1 MRDPNDGQSSQDA
14 GNDRKSDLAR
24 HWSDVRIETLREFT
38 SELCAAL
45 TYRGAAAVTGLSKEG
60 LRRFVEGESHP
71 NRSTRQTLGELFL
84 KLYPGGSMWKT
95 SKDGAWQL
103 RVHLYE
109 LLSPGE
115 QAARDELEKIFE
127 LAKRFPDE
135 VPASV
140 DQVHEWVDLQV
151 QGEYWGQRY
160 LDSFGAR
167 KRQRNSE
174 TKRPRRPRAKKAEPG
189 PAGEDSSEEG

>member
-1 MRDPNDGQSSQDA
+1 MTDRARGQSSHTA
-14 GNDRKSDLAR
+14 GNDREFDLAR
-24 HWSDVRIETLREFT
+24 HWSNVRVETLREFA

-45 TYRGAAAVTGLSKEG
+45 TYRGAAAATGLSKEA
-60 LRRFVEGESHP
+60 LRRFVEGETHP

-115 QAARDELEKIFE
+115 QAARDELAKIFE
-127 LAKRFPDE
+127 LARRFPDE
-135 VPASV
+135 VPESV
-140 DQVHEWVDLQV
+140 DRVHEWVDLQV
-151 QGEYWGQRY
+151 QGEYWGRRH
-160 LDSFGAR
+160 LDSFGVR
-167 KRQRNSE
+167 KRRRKGE
-174 TKRPRRPRAKKAEPG
+174 AKRPRKRSK
-189 PAGEDSSEEG
+189 ED